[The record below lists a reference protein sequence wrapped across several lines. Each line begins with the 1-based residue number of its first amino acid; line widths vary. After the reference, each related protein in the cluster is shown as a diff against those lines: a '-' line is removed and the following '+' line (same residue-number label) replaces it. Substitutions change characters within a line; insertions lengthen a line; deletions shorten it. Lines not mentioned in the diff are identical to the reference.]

1 MAITKSELC
10 LSPWA
15 SCDKRRSGMD
25 AGPYKDCMLS
35 VDHIADTHGFDLAP
49 LTRIEG
55 GNSVDAGR
63 PHFHWDRR

>member
-1 MAITKSELC
+1 
-10 LSPWA
+10 
-15 SCDKRRSGMD
+15 
-25 AGPYKDCMLS
+25 MLS

-63 PHFHWDRR
+63 LHFHWDQT